1 MKKLEEE
8 EILNSKIPIMDP
20 AKKVM
25 QEQISLQIDNNFM
38 SFLENMK
45 SRMRHAPERSS
56 ARSVRASLTS
66 RALRAARRRSSQ
78 RQER

>member
-1 MKKLEEE
+1 MKRLEEE

-25 QEQISLQIDNNFM
+25 QEQMRLQIDNNFM

-45 SRMRHAPERSS
+45 SRMRMKLDDKAFAKVLNECFDEKSK
-56 ARSVRASLTS
+56 
-66 RALRAARRRSSQ
+66 
-78 RQER
+78 